1 MGAANLLFIL
11 MNNVNGLWLLTCRCK
26 GWHKIRAALEQ
37 HRYIRNQKSADQIE
51 GQFSDF
57 VSRNVP

>member
-1 MGAANLLFIL
+1 